1 MKVGDKYIWTPSAW
15 LGEVSA
21 TPKGGK
27 QVIPRK
33 LTGRIININRAH
45 CHFTV
50 EAKVNGA
57 SIRETIK
64 FIPEYGKG
72 VRNENL

>member
-1 MKVGDKYIWTPSAW
+1 MRVGDAYTWTPAAW
-15 LGEVSA
+15 MGEVSA

-33 LTGRIININRAH
+33 LTGEIININRAH

-50 EAKVNGA
+50 EAEVHGNR
-57 SIRETIK
+57 IRETIK
-64 FIPEYGKG
+64 FIPK
-72 VRNENL
+72 